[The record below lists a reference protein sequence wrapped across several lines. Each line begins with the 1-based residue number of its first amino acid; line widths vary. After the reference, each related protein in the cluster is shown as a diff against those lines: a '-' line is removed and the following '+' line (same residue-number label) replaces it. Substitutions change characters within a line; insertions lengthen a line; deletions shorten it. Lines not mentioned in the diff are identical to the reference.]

1 MANLLSYD
9 ASQLLVFLLV
19 LIRVGGVLM
28 TAPIFGS
35 SNIPAQIKIV
45 VILVFSLILNP
56 FLPSPSVLTRANSSF
71 FDVGFQRVV
80 DWSDPW
86 PDRETPLCRS

>member
-56 FLPSPSVLTRANSSF
+56 FLPPPCSTRANSSF
-71 FDVGFQRVV
+71 FDVGFQRVI